1 MNRLNNQSEI
11 KINLTQN
18 YYITEKQ
25 FEGHSRTKHNSRK
38 PRQPVIMIA
47 ITTRKCRKGVP
58 TPQRRMTVENK
69 YDQSPSIQQIRQE
82 LHTI

>member
-1 MNRLNNQSEI
+1 MNRLNNQSKI

-18 YYITEKQ
+18 YYITDKQ

-38 PRQPVIMIA
+38 PRGSVVTTA

-58 TPQRRMTVENK
+58 TPQRRMTLENK
-69 YDQSPSIQQIRQE
+69 YDQLRSIQQIRQE